1 MKKSQMFI
9 RMMMAI
15 VIMFGVETTAQ
26 AQFGSLL
33 KKAKQA
39 VKDKVDS
46 EEYRAKAK
54 VRDKVDDAENKAVNK
69 TVTKTIGS
77 SVDVENDDY
86 GSNDYYRKL
95 NEEAEQEKKA
105 KAAAKKTTTL
115 SSTSSTASKPAEK
128 VLARI
133 APGEPGEVTIKNRKT
148 GKVLATYDRAACE
161 LKIAGGPTL
170 LFQTDGTVADANGAK
185 LGSID
190 GQTFTTP
197 RGEQIRCDEIG
208 IMFVDKKNVG
218 SIQNQKMAI
227 LGDGTFIDASD
238 KMNGVV
244 LAYFVFGVMHSNKQL
259 VAIKDGYENATSV
272 DKYTD
277 EEWFAHLNKEADK
290 RHGSLL
296 ESAGGSE
303 MSLRKGG
310 SIVGRILADG
320 TVYVGGSIKGKMDG
334 QGNIY
339 VGGHIEGT
347 IRNNEILKN
356 GHVVGTIDD
365 DGTVRLNGHIVGGID
380 PRTGDVRRD
389 GSIIGK
395 VEHLTDIK
403 KAAVFYFFGFY

>member
-1 MKKSQMFI
+1 MNRYQSFL
-9 RMMMAI
+9 RFLMAA
-15 VIMFGVETTAQ
+15 VIMFGVETTAS

-54 VRDKVDDAENKAVNK
+54 VRDKVEDAENNAVNK

-105 KAAAKKTTTL
+105 KAAGRKTV
-115 SSTSSTASKPAEK
+115 SKPAEK
-128 VLARI
+128 VLAKI
-133 APGEPGEVTIKNRKT
+133 EPGEPGEVTIKNRKT

-170 LFQTDGTVADANGAK
+170 LFQTDGTVADANGTK

-244 LAYFVFGVMHSNKQL
+244 LAYFVFGVLHSNKQL
-259 VAIKDGYENATSV
+259 LGIRDGYEKATMT
-272 DKYTD
+272 YNPTD
-277 EEWFAHLNKEADK
+277 AEFYAQANKEIEK
-290 RHGSLL
+290 RHGS
-296 ESAGGSE
+296 SRGE
-303 MSLRKGG
+303 MSFRKGG
-310 SIVGRILADG
+310 SIVGSMMGDG

-356 GHVVGTIDD
+356 GHVVGTVDD

-395 VEHLTDIK
+395 VESLSDIK

>member
-1 MKKSQMFI
+1 MKKSQMII
-9 RMMMAI
+9 RVMMAI
-15 VIMFGVETTAQ
+15 VIMFGVETTAN
-26 AQFGSLL
+26 AQFGGLL

-54 VRDKVDDAENKAVNK
+54 VRDKVEDAENNAVNK

-105 KAAAKKTTTL
+105 KAAGRKTV
-115 SSTSSTASKPAEK
+115 SKPAEK
-128 VLARI
+128 VLAKI
-133 APGEPGEVTIKNRKT
+133 EPGEPGEVTIKNRKT

-161 LKIAGGPTL
+161 LKIAGGPTM
-170 LFQTDGTVADANGAK
+170 LFQTDGTVADANGTK

-244 LAYFVFGVMHSNKQL
+244 LAYFVFGVLHSNKQL
-259 VAIKDGYENATSV
+259 LGIRDGYEKATTT
-272 DKYTD
+272 YNPTD
-277 EEWFAHLNKEADK
+277 AEFYAQANKEIAK
-290 RHGSLL
+290 RHGS
-296 ESAGGSE
+296 SASSG
-303 MSLRKGG
+303 KGG
-310 SIVGRILADG
+310 DMSFRKNGSIIGSILADG
-320 TVYVGGSIKGKMDG
+320 TVYVGGSIKGKIDG
-334 QGNIY
+334 EGNIY

-347 IRNNEILKN
+347 MRGNEVLKN
-356 GHVVGTIDD
+356 GHVAGTIDD
-365 DGTVRLNGHIVGGID
+365 DGTVRLNGKIVGGID
-380 PRTGDVRRD
+380 TRTGDIRFN
-389 GSIIGK
+389 GSIIGR
-395 VEHLTDIK
+395 VEPLADLR
-403 KAAVFYFFGFY
+403 KAAVYVFFKFW